1 MNKALQKAIDCLKIR
16 DVYLHSSRA
25 SLEDAFEPKYDS
37 DLDKLEVQFK
47 HIVTRSSVLELD
59 EGNRTI
65 NLFRVFVELGTRWII
80 SGERKNGDKA
90 LEVKAYIE
98 GTMVAEYLMLDD
110 PGPEALNQFAM
121 KNASFHIWPYWREY
135 LTSQSVRM
143 NLPKLVMPTVQ
154 FASNQDSD

>member
-1 MNKALQKAIDCLKIR
+1 MNEALQKAINCLRIR

-25 SLEDAFEPKYDS
+25 SLEDGFEPKYDS
-37 DLDKLEVQFK
+37 DLDRLEAQFK
-47 HIVTRSSVLELD
+47 HIVTRSSILELD
-59 EGNRTI
+59 DGNRTI
-65 NLFRVFVELGTRWII
+65 NLFRVFVELGARWVVA
-80 SGERKNGDKA
+80 GGKKNGDED

-110 PGPEALNQFAM
+110 PGPETLNQFAM

-143 NLPKLVMPTVQ
+143 NLPMPTVQ